1 MKKHSG
7 FTLIEVL
14 IAVII
19 LAAGLLGL
27 AGMQAKG
34 LSNNQ
39 SAYNRSQATQL
50 AYDIADRMR
59 ANPVAAA
66 AGLYLSKDFL
76 PSAATCATGDTPCSA
91 CASAGSA
98 CTTTQMAVKDL
109 FEWNQNLVAV
119 FPNGSGSIAQIGV
132 VYTVT
137 ISWDDDRDPTT
148 ANLSLSVKF
157 QL

>member
-1 MKKHSG
+1 MKKHNG

-19 LAAGLLGL
+19 LATGLLGL

-59 ANPVAAA
+59 ANPVAAS
-66 AGLYLSKDFL
+66 AGQYLSKDFL
-76 PSAATCATGDTPCSA
+76 PSAASCATGDTPCSA
-91 CASAGSA
+91 CASAGSVCDA
-98 CTTTQMAVKDL
+98 TAMAEKDL
-109 FEWNQNLVAV
+109 FEWNNNLVDV
-119 FPNGSGSIAQIGV
+119 FPSGSGSITQTGV

-137 ISWDDDRDPTT
+137 INWDDDRDAAT
-148 ANLSLSVKF
+148 ADLSLSVKF